1 MLKYSWYVTL
11 LTYTKRMEVFVMELS
26 VIKQGDSGVV
36 VLLDD
41 EMRIVKPV
49 YAYLKQQARLDR
61 SFNTIIANG
70 RDLKLYWEFL
80 NYMGYE
86 YTEVTPITIGEF
98 IEFLR
103 SSEEYMDEKIII
115 LYGTSKRTG
124 KTINRI
130 LSTVYC
136 FYKFCCLV
144 KEIKNP
150 IIMEEINRQQ
160 NMFKSFLHHA
170 RNNNK
175 IGKSIFKIK
184 QSEAVITIIPDDHIE
199 LLMNHLQSNRDK
211 LILKILYLTGARIGE
226 ILDLKIENIPYPNSD
241 ETFGILKNIK
251 SKGKYRNLFIPM
263 NLIEE
268 IDSFIINER
277 ALIDTEHSYLFV
289 ALQKQNLGHPLT
301 YRSIY
306 DVFDRAKKKAG
317 LKFNFHDIRHTFVTH
332 LAEMGMDVSI
342 ISIIAGHKHIQT
354 TEKYTHL
361 SDRYIGESLSRY
373 WKSNAFFGGGLQ

>member
-1 MLKYSWYVTL
+1 MLKYIWYVTL

-80 NYMGYE
+80 NYMGYD

-103 SSEEYMDEKIII
+103 SSEEYMDDKIII

-144 KEIKNP
+144 TEIKNP

-160 NMFKSFLHHA
+160 NMRSVLKDSNFKRMNEKSRSSFYHKVLGYPKYLEYGTHIPCLLQH
-170 RNNNK
+170 RTP
-175 IGKSIFKIK
+175 IIYGMSCI
-184 QSEAVITIIPDDHIE
+184 QSEKF
-199 LLMNHLQSNRDK
+199 R
-211 LILKILYLTGARIGE
+211 Y
-226 ILDLKIENIPYPNSD
+226 
-241 ETFGILKNIK
+241 
-251 SKGKYRNLFIPM
+251 
-263 NLIEE
+263 
-268 IDSFIINER
+268 
-277 ALIDTEHSYLFV
+277 
-289 ALQKQNLGHPLT
+289 
-301 YRSIY
+301 
-306 DVFDRAKKKAG
+306 VF
-317 LKFNFHDIRHTFVTH
+317 
-332 LAEMGMDVSI
+332 
-342 ISIIAGHKHIQT
+342 
-354 TEKYTHL
+354 
-361 SDRYIGESLSRY
+361 
-373 WKSNAFFGGGLQ
+373 